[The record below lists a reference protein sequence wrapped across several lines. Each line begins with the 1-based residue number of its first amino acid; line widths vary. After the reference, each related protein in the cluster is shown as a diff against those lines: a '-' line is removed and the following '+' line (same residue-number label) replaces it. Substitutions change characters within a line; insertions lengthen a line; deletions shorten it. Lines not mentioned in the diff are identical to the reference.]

1 MYGDVMRTQVT
12 LGKEEL
18 ELLDRAAKASGA
30 SRSNSSDAQFT
41 VPTGLDPSRNGSPRS
56 TTAVARGEDGLHRHR
71 VCRRHSGRPQRTTCS
86 ARSGVKLIDTTIA
99 VDHLRGEPAAAVL
112 LAELINNGEEIA
124 ASELVR
130 FELLAGVRESE
141 LAALEA
147 FFSAVVWTLVTEDIA
162 RIGGRLARRYRS
174 SHRGIDDVDYLIAA
188 TAIVVDA
195 DLLTTNVRHFPM
207 FPDLQ
212 PPY

>member
-1 MYGDVMRTQVT
+1 M
-12 LGKEEL
+12 
-18 ELLDRAAKASGA
+18 
-30 SRSNSSDAQFT
+30 
-41 VPTGLDPSRNGSPRS
+41 
-56 TTAVARGEDGLHRHR
+56 
-71 VCRRHSGRPQRTTCS
+71 
-86 ARSGVKLIDTTIA
+86 KLIDTTIA

-162 RIGGRLARRYRS
+162 RIGGRLAR
-174 SHRGIDDVDYLIAA
+174 
-188 TAIVVDA
+188 
-195 DLLTTNVRHFPM
+195 
-207 FPDLQ
+207 
-212 PPY
+212 